1 MINKTLNFFIENVLL
16 KIQNKRIT
24 KILPES
30 LDTVVDIGAHI
41 GELYKSLVDCNT
53 DFYKYYMFE
62 PNKNSYKQLCKIE
75 DKRISKFNFAIS
87 SENST
92 KEFFLNPL
100 EMTSSFSEIN
110 KSLFKFKLKKFLFKG
125 SPDIKDK
132 ELVETKTLDN
142 FEIEYAK
149 NNLLKIDTEGHELD
163 VLKGS
168 LNHLEK
174 KTFKFI
180 VIEIQKPNTYKNYDP
195 DLIYDLLKSH
205 SYDEVKEFK
214 VPFFGFSDV
223 VFIKN

>member
-1 MINKTLNFFIENVLL
+1 
-16 KIQNKRIT
+16 
-24 KILPES
+24 
-30 LDTVVDIGAHI
+30 
-41 GELYKSLVDCNT
+41 
-53 DFYKYYMFE
+53 
-62 PNKNSYKQLCKIE
+62 
-75 DKRISKFNFAIS
+75 
-87 SENST
+87 
-92 KEFFLNPL
+92 
-100 EMTSSFSEIN
+100 MTSSFSEIN

-174 KTFKFI
+174 TFKFI
-180 VIEIQKPNTYKNYDP
+180 VIEIQKPNTYRNYDP

-214 VPFFGFSDV
+214 VPFLDLVTLSLLKINFLLLINLSLT
-223 VFIKN
+223 